1 MSSFPP
7 TLRLLKVSE
16 QPPSIETRSKMNPRT
31 VLASAASAF
40 LALSLTACG
49 GGSGNPT
56 ATTDYTIG
64 GTVTGLSTSQQ
75 VVLNDNLN
83 DMLTVTANGTF
94 TFTTPVA
101 NNTSYAVTVG
111 TQPTG
116 QICTVARGSGS
127 GVTANVATVSVICST
142 DTYTIGGSVSGLA
155 SGVQVTLD
163 DNSAD
168 ALTVTANG
176 AFTFATPVTYNGS

>member
-111 TQPTG
+111 TQPTAH
-116 QICTVARGSGS
+116 IS
-127 GVTANVATVSVICST
+127 TAPPPPTPP
-142 DTYTIGGSVSGLA
+142 
-155 SGVQVTLD
+155 
-163 DNSAD
+163 
-168 ALTVTANG
+168 
-176 AFTFATPVTYNGS
+176 ATPNPPTPTAVF